1 MDNIQK
7 RKGSQEG
14 SSSAK
19 RSRHDEGSSCTFEDE
34 LASLGEVADKDP
46 KHKWPRPVAPKINP
60 FTESL
65 VFQQLEVDNYI
76 GLYLEFIFEIK
87 CLCYSSMKVEGLIFY
102 VF

>member
-1 MDNIQK
+1 MDNNQK

-46 KHKWPRPVAPKINP
+46 KHKWPRPAAPKINP
-60 FTESL
+60 FTERL
-65 VFQQLEVDNYI
+65 IFQQLEVDNYI
-76 GLYLEFIFEIK
+76 GLYLELIFEIK
-87 CLCYSSMKVEGLIFY
+87 CLC
-102 VF
+102 